1 MIHEMGKRG
10 MRITRIAQ
18 EIRRLSP
25 FCKLI
30 LSKTFS
36 LPF

>member
-1 MIHEMGKRG
+1 MVHEMRKRG

-18 EIRRLSP
+18 EMRRLSL
-25 FCKLI
+25 FFKLI
-30 LSKTFS
+30 LPKTFS